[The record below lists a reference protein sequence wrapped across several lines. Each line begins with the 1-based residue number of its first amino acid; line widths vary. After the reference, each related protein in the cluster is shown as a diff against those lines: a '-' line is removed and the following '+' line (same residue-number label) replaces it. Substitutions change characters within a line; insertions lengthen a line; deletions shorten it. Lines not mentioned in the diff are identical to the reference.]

1 MRSSKDEKLRTAQIS
16 PDTPKIEPVI
26 LVVIT
31 FAVLVVQ
38 AVVEDFAVVFFLV
51 EEAVAVE
58 AEVVMIVEEGGSDRG
73 GRLARE
79 LIWGPLLALHT
90 SVHFIAFS
98 TLIVYFFSRRVA
110 NDSFLPSLIC
120 SVFISFIFQRIK
132 VVCVPTPDMYRDVF
146 HDMYRDLINPDIK
159 STPTLNTAILTLNN
173 SIPTSSRI
181 EYLN

>member
-1 MRSSKDEKLRTAQIS
+1 MRSSKDEKLRTAQLS

-31 FAVLVVQ
+31 FAVVVVQ

-73 GRLARE
+73 GLLARG
-79 LIWGPLLALHT
+79 LIWGPLWALHT

-98 TLIVYFFSRRVA
+98 TLIVY
-110 NDSFLPSLIC
+110 C
-120 SVFISFIFQRIK
+120 FQQTRCK
-132 VVCVPTPDMYRDVF
+132 NEHSKRQ
-146 HDMYRDLINPDIK
+146 R
-159 STPTLNTAILTLNN
+159 S
-173 SIPTSSRI
+173 
-181 EYLN
+181 

>member
-31 FAVLVVQ
+31 FAVVVVQ

-98 TLIVYFFSRRVA
+98 TLIVYCFQQTRCKRLVFALIDLFS
-110 NDSFLPSLIC
+110 IH
-120 SVFISFIFQRIK
+120 FIHFSK
-132 VVCVPTPDMYRDVF
+132 
-146 HDMYRDLINPDIK
+146 NK
-159 STPTLNTAILTLNN
+159 SRLRSHP
-173 SIPTSSRI
+173 
-181 EYLN
+181 